1 LTEVLIHPLRQG
13 DTALARQ
20 YSRILLN
27 ASHVRTLAVS
37 PQIALDAAELRAR
50 WGYKTP
56 DAIQLATS
64 QVGNAT
70 FFVTN
75 DGDLASTSG
84 LQVVVLKHL
93 LPQP

>member
-1 LTEVLIHPLRQG
+1 MYRL
-13 DTALARQ
+13 
-20 YSRILLN
+20 
-27 ASHVRTLAVS
+27 TLAVS
-37 PQIALDAAELRAR
+37 PQIAIEAAQLRANL
-50 WGYKTP
+50 GYKTP

-70 FFVTN
+70 FLVTN

-93 LPQP
+93 LPPP